1 MALRSTLA
9 HWAVLALGSALL
21 AALLLALHVPAAVLL
36 GCMIVGMAL
45 ALRGTALAVPR
56 PVFALAQGLMGC
68 LMGHSLQPQHLGS
81 VAQDWPMFLGA
92 TVLLIGVSTALG
104 VWLMRRQVMPGTTAL
119 WGMTPGAATAM
130 VVMAED
136 YGADARLV
144 AFMQYTRV
152 LVVTLVSALVA
163 RAVLGPAPEG
173 TASTA
178 LWAGASAS
186 GLATTAALVLGGVLL
201 APRVPLPG
209 GALVL
214 PLLGTALVQ
223 GLWGLEPALPPAL
236 MGLAY
241 AVLGWSVGLRFT
253 HAIALHALRTL
264 PQVLLCI
271 ALLMLVGLA
280 TATALVLGTGMDP
293 LSAFLAT
300 CPGGA
305 DSMAVIAA
313 TSTVDTGFVMA
324 MQLARFLIVLVVG
337 PAVSR
342 ALAQGR
348 GVGKPP
354 L

>member
-56 PVFALAQGLMGC
+56 PVFATGQGLMGC
-68 LMGHSLQPQHLGS
+68 LMAHSLQPQHLGTVVQS
-81 VAQDWPMFLGA
+81 WPVFLGA
-92 TVLLIGVSTALG
+92 TVALIGASTLLG

-214 PLLGTALVQ
+214 PLLATALVQ

-324 MQLARFLIVLVVG
+324 MQLARFLIVLVAG

>member
-1 MALRSTLA
+1 MPGWAQVQTLGQ
-9 HWAVLALGSALL
+9 WAVLALGSALL
-21 AALLLALHVPAAVLL
+21 AALLLSVHVPAAVLL
-36 GCMIVGMAL
+36 GCMIVGMVL

-56 PVFALAQGLMGC
+56 SVFTVAQALIGC
-68 LMGHSLQPQHLGS
+68 LMGHSLQLQHLGS
-81 VAQDWPMFLGA
+81 VAQDWPVFLGA
-92 TVLLIGVSTALG
+92 TVLLIVVSTGLG

-130 VVMAED
+130 VVIAED

-152 LVVTLVSALVA
+152 MAVTLVSALVA
-163 RAVLGPAPEG
+163 RAMLGPGPVG
-173 TASTA
+173 TASVS
-178 LWAGASAS
+178 LWAGVSHR
-186 GLATTAALVLGGVLL
+186 GLATTAALVLGGLL
-201 APRVPLPG
+201 VAPRVPLPG

-214 PLLGTALVQ
+214 PLLCTALLQ
-223 GLWGLEPALPPAL
+223 GVWGLAPALPPAL
-236 MGLAY
+236 MDLAY

-280 TATALVLGTGMDP
+280 TATALVMGTGMDP

-324 MQLARFLIVLVVG
+324 MQLARFLIVLLIG
-337 PAVSR
+337 PGLSR
-342 ALAQGR
+342 WLVRRLQ
-348 GVGKPP
+348 
-354 L
+354 

>member
-56 PVFALAQGLMGC
+56 PVFATGQGLMGC
-68 LMGHSLQPQHLGS
+68 LMAHSLQPQHLGS

-119 WGMTPGAATAM
+119 WGMTPGAAM

-178 LWAGASAS
+178 LWAGASVS

-300 CPGGA
+300 CPG
-305 DSMAVIAA
+305 
-313 TSTVDTGFVMA
+313 
-324 MQLARFLIVLVVG
+324 
-337 PAVSR
+337 
-342 ALAQGR
+342 
-348 GVGKPP
+348 
-354 L
+354 

>member
-1 MALRSTLA
+1 
-9 HWAVLALGSALL
+9 
-21 AALLLALHVPAAVLL
+21 
-36 GCMIVGMAL
+36 
-45 ALRGTALAVPR
+45 
-56 PVFALAQGLMGC
+56 
-68 LMGHSLQPQHLGS
+68 
-81 VAQDWPMFLGA
+81 
-92 TVLLIGVSTALG
+92 
-104 VWLMRRQVMPGTTAL
+104 
-119 WGMTPGAATAM
+119 
-130 VVMAED
+130 
-136 YGADARLV
+136 
-144 AFMQYTRV
+144 QYTRV

-324 MQLARFLIVLVVG
+324 MQLARFLIVLVAG